1 MSVSPSS
8 GKTTAQ
14 AGKIID
20 VALDSGSLMT
30 PSADIEMERHRAISD
45 LLADNSFRLIRTDT
59 APGPYHLHL
68 ALSALEQRLHMRVRC
83 TLSTYTEEIG
93 LPLGGLRKQIHD
105 YVILCDNFYKTARAG
120 QIHRLEAIDV
130 GRRSIHDEGA
140 ELLGEMLE
148 DHVILDKLTA
158 RRLFSLLYVLHM
170 RGTDVL

>member
-1 MSVSPSS
+1 MTAPSATS
-8 GKTTAQ
+8 AQ

-30 PSADIEMERHRAISD
+30 RSPDIEMERHRAISD
-45 LLADNSFRLIRTDT
+45 LLIENNFHLAEHPD

-68 ALSALEQRLHMRVRC
+68 ALSALEQRLRIRIHC
-83 TLSTYTEEIG
+83 TRSGHDEEIS

-120 QIHRLEAIDV
+120 EIHRLEAIDA

-140 ELLGEMLE
+140 EMLAEMIE
-148 DHVILDKLTA
+148 NHVILDKLTA

-170 RGTDVL
+170 RGTEVL

>member
-1 MSVSPSS
+1 MNAPSATS
-8 GKTTAQ
+8 AQ

-30 PSADIEMERHRAISD
+30 RSPDIEMERHRAISD
-45 LLADNSFRLIRTDT
+45 LLVENNFRLAEHPD

-68 ALSALEQRLHMRVRC
+68 ALSAQEQRLRIRIHC
-83 TLSTYTEEIG
+83 TRSGHDEEIS

-120 QIHRLEAIDV
+120 EIHRLEAIDA

-140 ELLGEMLE
+140 EMLAEMIE
-148 DHVILDKLTA
+148 NHVILDKLTA

-170 RGTDVL
+170 RGTEVL

>member
-1 MSVSPSS
+1 VSPHT
-8 GKTTAQ
+8 GKTAAQ

-30 PSADIEMERHRAISD
+30 RSADIEMERHRAISD
-45 LLADNSFRLIRTDT
+45 LLVDNSFRLAGNDA

-68 ALSALEQRLHMRVRC
+68 ALSTLEQRLHMRVRC
-83 TLSTYTEEIG
+83 VMSTHQDDIS

-120 QIHRLEAIDV
+120 QMHRLEAIDA

-140 ELLGEMLE
+140 ELLAEMLE
-148 DHVILDKLTA
+148 DRVIRDKTTA

-170 RGTDVL
+170 RGTEVL

>member
-1 MSVSPSS
+1 MSPAT
-8 GKTTAQ
+8 GKLSAQ
-14 AGKIID
+14 AGRIID

-30 PSADIEMERHRAISD
+30 RSADIEMERHRAVSD
-45 LLADNSFRLIRTDT
+45 LLAENSFRLAGNEA

-68 ALSALEQRLHMRVRC
+68 GLSTLEQRLHMRTRC
-83 TLSTYTEEIG
+83 VISTHIEEMS

-120 QIHRLEAIDV
+120 QMHRLEAIDA

-140 ELLGEMLE
+140 EMLAEMIE
-148 DHVILDKLTA
+148 GRVILDKLTA